1 MVDEF
6 WKRVNTSD
14 VSEYSGDPSVGPSD
28 ERESRAFI
36 VELRHKR
43 WILPQKSDRL
53 PIRTRV
59 ARALDCGAGNGR
71 VTQNVLLRAFDEVD
85 LVELAA
91 PTLAVALRN
100 IAATANDSRRVG
112 VLGRAFNVPLQ
123 KFEPEKGREYDVV
136 WLQFVTGYLVDADF
150 DTLLRRLRSTLT
162 HQSQSTNE
170 KANGDE
176 AAGEA
181 VSSGGLIV
189 IKDNVHFLDGP
200 DVKPT
205 CEPESHMTVR
215 SRTHMHRI
223 FESAGLKILLE
234 RKITANYLPVSVCCP
249 VWLFVLR

>member
-1 MVDEF
+1 MVEEF
-6 WKRVNTSD
+6 WNHVNTSD
-14 VSEYSGDPSVGPSD
+14 VSEYSGDSSVVAGD
-28 ERESRAFI
+28 ERESGAFI

-43 WILPQKSDRL
+43 WILPQKSDR

-59 ARALDCGAGNGR
+59 TRALDCGAGNGR

-91 PTLAVALRN
+91 PSLAVARRN

-150 DTLLRRLRSTLT
+150 VALLIRLRSTLT
-162 HQSQSTNE
+162 HTSQSTNV
-170 KANGDE
+170 KANGDD
-176 AAGEA
+176 EA
-181 VSSGGLIV
+181 VSAGGLIV
-189 IKDNVHFLDGP
+189 IKDNVHVIDGP
-200 DVKPT
+200 EVKPKL
-205 CEPESHMTVR
+205 EPQSRMTVR

-223 FESAGLKILLE
+223 FKSAGLKILLE
-234 RKITANYLPVSVCCP
+234 RRIT
-249 VWLFVLR
+249 R